1 MTAVS
6 VLLMTAF
13 AIKAAAFP
21 LFFWLPA
28 SYHTPPFAVSAIFA
42 GLLTKV
48 GVYAMVRAFTTMFV
62 QDVAFTHTIL
72 LVGAGLTMV
81 VGVLGAAAQQE
92 FRRVLSFHI
101 VSQIGYMLMGL
112 ALFTP
117 LAIAG
122 TVFYVIHHIVVK
134 ANLFLVAGLAH
145 GLRGTSSLKAP
156 GRISLYRSAPL
167 VCAVFLIAALSL
179 AGVPPLSGFFAKFVL
194 LEAGA
199 EDRSWAIVAVAAAV
213 GLLTLFSMTKI
224 WAEAFWKGPSDDAP
238 PPFPIS
244 EASGREDLPPSRTM
258 VATTIALASLT
269 VAIGVFAGP
278 VFELAERTSAE
289 LLDADGYIRAVLG
302 EGAAAKG
309 GPA

>member
-1 MTAVS
+1 SAPAAAV
-6 VLLMTAF
+6 F
-13 AIKAAAFP
+13 AIM
-21 LFFWLPA
+21 
-28 SYHTPPFAVSAIFA
+28 
-42 GLLTKV
+42 TKV

-145 GLRGTSSLKAP
+145 GLRGTSSLKVP

-199 EDRSWAIVAVAAAV
+199 ESGSWAIVAVAAAV

-224 WAEAFWKGPSDDAP
+224 WAEAFWKGPEEGSPA
-238 PPFPIS
+238 PFPLS
-244 EASGREDLPPSRTM
+244 AARGREDLPPGRAM
-258 VATTIALASLT
+258 MATTVALAALT
-269 VAIGVFAGP
+269 VAIGAFAGP
-278 VFELAERTSAE
+278 VFELAERTAAE
-289 LLDADGYIRAVLG
+289 LLDGEGYIRAVLG
-302 EGAAAKG
+302 EGAASAKRG
-309 GPA
+309 SA